1 MAHAHASMPHGADA
15 AGDTPIWKAILGMI
29 VVLTILASALIGL
42 CFLAARL
49 VTGHAI

>member
-1 MAHAHASMPHGADA
+1 MAHQHALEPHLADA
-15 AGDTPIWKAILGMI
+15 GADTPIWKAILGMI
-29 VVLTILASALIGL
+29 VALTLLASVLIGL